1 MCPRKFS
8 TSSTPT
14 KHYGEGQR
22 DLTFVVIFAI
32 ISLDVHLL
40 AQIVIILLLLLEKL
54 GQLIHLLI
62 GSQHHWHLLAIS
74 VLLRETQSWIDSL
87 VHLPRVMRVKVI
99 ATAVEVSPRA
109 KVAIQER
116 MLLLRWLSLAH
127 ISDEFFKLGDS
138 GMLKLN
144 KLFCVFMDPIIGI
157 ELLLQL
163 NNRLISLI

>member
-1 MCPRKFS
+1 
-8 TSSTPT
+8 
-14 KHYGEGQR
+14 
-22 DLTFVVIFAI
+22 
-32 ISLDVHLL
+32 
-40 AQIVIILLLLLEKL
+40 
-54 GQLIHLLI
+54 
-62 GSQHHWHLLAIS
+62 
-74 VLLRETQSWIDSL
+74 
-87 VHLPRVMRVKVI
+87 MRVKVI

-144 KLFCVFMDPIIGI
+144 KLFCVFMDPIIGV